1 MTEKTKS
8 SSFVSGGRQHTIR
21 FTFNALAQF
30 EELTGTTIM
39 EILVGDMAY
48 TEEGADS
55 AENIGANVVK
65 RLGMKTVRE
74 LVWAGLLHQYGALT
88 FSEAGEIMDGID
100 ASGLMGKFTVAM
112 EAVTTALSESI
123 NSEAPKRKKKA

>member
-1 MTEKTKS
+1 MAS
-8 SSFVSGGRQHTIR
+8 LISGGRQHTIR

-39 EILVGDMAY
+39 EILVGDMAF
-48 TEEGADS
+48 TEEGAQGAEG
-55 AENIGANVVK
+55 AENIGASVVK

-74 LVWAGLLHQYGALT
+74 LVWAGLLHQNGALT
-88 FSEAGEIMDGID
+88 FSEAGQIMDGIQ

-123 NSEAPKRKKKA
+123 NSEAPRRKKKA

>member
-1 MTEKTKS
+1 MAEKTKS

-39 EILVGDMAY
+39 ELLVGDMAF

-55 AENIGANVVK
+55 AENIGASVVK

-74 LVWAGLLHQYGALT
+74 LVWAGLLHQNGALT
-88 FSEAGEIMDGID
+88 FSEAGEIMDGIE
-100 ASGLMGKFTVAM
+100 ASGLMAKFTVAM